1 MSKSALDNIRR
12 HDCFSVQWL
21 CEPCPI
27 KQALHVNAMFIDYA
41 KCESLKLKTR
51 LVKALL
57 SNVEYDS
64 FYFMLKKLQQK
75 VHLNCTEYDWFGLNA
90 IVGVHHPPPA
100 GPPFSQSKLNW
111 SIGIPYLSRIQ
122 SF

>member
-12 HDCFSVQWL
+12 RDCFTCVQWL

-27 KQALHVNAMFIDYA
+27 KQALHVNAMFINYT

-75 VHLNCTEYDWFGLNA
+75 VH
-90 IVGVHHPPPA
+90 
-100 GPPFSQSKLNW
+100 
-111 SIGIPYLSRIQ
+111 
-122 SF
+122 